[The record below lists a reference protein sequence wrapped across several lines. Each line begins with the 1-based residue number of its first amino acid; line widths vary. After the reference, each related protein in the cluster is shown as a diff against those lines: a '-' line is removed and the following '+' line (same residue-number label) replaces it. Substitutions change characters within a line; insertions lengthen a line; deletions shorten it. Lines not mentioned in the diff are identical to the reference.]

1 MSCGKRGMDKKSKL
15 LFLSNKYYSTLWV
28 MDNIQQAINCYQLAC
43 KDLGLEDIPDPTELD
58 DPMIRLEKLLEIRI
72 KEMLDS
78 DFEGL
83 INAFYRID
91 LSEKKVKEILRFG
104 RPATLAMQLAR
115 AVIEREKQ
123 KVITREQYRS

>member
-1 MSCGKRGMDKKSKL
+1 MDKKSKL

-91 LSEKKVKEILRFG
+91 LSEKKVKEILGFG